1 MLDYVSMQI
10 TTEAIDKTKI
20 KLNIKADSN
29 ELNVAKQQALKNLSN
44 NVRVPGFRSGSAPA
58 SMVEKQLDPN
68 VLAEESLSLA
78 VNALYSTALIQEKLR
93 AVNNP
98 EVNVTAFVPYTQL
111 EFSATVEVIGKL
123 KLGMYK
129 GLKVPKDSV
138 KVSAKE
144 INDVI
149 ERLRNQLASRNEA
162 EREAKS
168 GDEVV
173 LDFKGVD
180 AKTKEPIS
188 GADGKDYP
196 LILGS
201 NSFIP
206 GFEDQL
212 IGLKKDQTKDFDI
225 VFPSDYGVKSLQ
237 KKKVN
242 FNVSIK
248 SVNERSLPKADDAMA
263 KLVGPFKSMEELKA
277 DIKKELAENAER
289 EAQSKQQNEI
299 LDKIVSASSV
309 DIPEALVTE
318 ESERLEREQRQN
330 AAYSGL
336 TWKEYLERD
345 NLSEESFIDLAKQ
358 QASVRIKTGLIL
370 GEIASKEN
378 ISVSADEL
386 EAKMSE
392 LKTTYASDQAMQE
405 ELKKPENRQ
414 DIKNRLMVEKTIEY
428 LVSVN

>member
-10 TTEAIDKTKI
+10 TTEAIDKTKV

-29 ELNVAKQQALKNLSN
+29 ELNIAKQQALKNLSN
-44 NVRVPGFRSGSAPA
+44 NVRVPGFRTGSAPA
-58 SMVEKQLDPN
+58 AMVEKQLDPN
-68 VLAEESLSLA
+68 VLAEETLSLA
-78 VNALYSTALIQEKLR
+78 VNAIYSTALIQEKLR

-123 KLGMYK
+123 KLGKYK
-129 GLKVPKDSV
+129 DLNVPKDMV

-144 INDVI
+144 INEVI
-149 ERLRNQLASRNEA
+149 ERLRNQLASRNEV
-162 EREAKS
+162 ERAAKS

-212 IGLKKDQTKDFDI
+212 IGLKKDQTKAFDI

-248 SVNERSLPKADDAMA
+248 SVNERSLPKVDDAMA
-263 KLVGPFKSMEELKA
+263 KLVGPFKSLDELKA
-277 DIKKELAENAER
+277 DIKKELTDNAER
-289 EAQSKQQNEI
+289 EALSKLQNEI
-299 LDKIVSASSV
+299 LDKIVSVSSV
-309 DIPEALVTE
+309 DIPEALIKE
-318 ESERLEREQRQN
+318 ESERLDREQRQN
-330 AAYSGL
+330 AAYAGL

-345 NLSEESFIDLAKQ
+345 NLSEESFNELAKQ
-358 QASVRIKTGLIL
+358 QATIRIKTGLIL

-378 ISVSADEL
+378 ISVSAAEL
-386 EAKMSE
+386 DAKMSE